1 MRLLSDS
8 HVRARLLSTLYET
21 DLTPDVITFLD
32 ESFSIEIDPTLLYA
46 ETLLIVRNSDLSD
59 PVKAAVLQ
67 AIQLKTSI
75 VLEVPQIGLIMLN
88 RLIKDDDAKG
98 DEAPQEIKFVTM
110 EKQGDIDVLTLPKGT
125 VLYTGQKRE
134 PISGPIFLSEMYD
147 VAISYGIVYEF
158 ILKEDVILV
167 QKTDA
172 KYALQKGKV
181 NKGEW
186 ENFGASVSDG
196 PIASAIARNRSNGR
210 ERYAWIQGLQGW
222 VERSSG
228 SKKCKE
234 VMLCDMT
241 PLQRRVVTHPSREEI
256 VDKLSTLLDV
266 ENMHINIPAVPVL
279 TAVGWSEILYRAAA
293 VPQPL
298 PFLTIDYAPAAGVMP
313 FIYIPNDGANDEPS
327 FVSHV
332 AHNMARYVEGGIIDT
347 GGDPMVRDRIDIIQK
362 TLDFM
367 HRFPGRGWRHKFN
380 AMYRDMDIQGMV
392 MNGWARNWSAQD
404 HQDDRNAL
412 ELRSIRGPRPSGGKG
427 GRGDPNVRAQIE
439 ALNYRRGVRRR
450 RAIAPGRDRGPR
462 GPHGNMSE
470 GDKAWLRC
478 TITPFGHFVRFLI
491 EFWKQN
497 SERIE
502 DYEAIVNNNIPQE
515 LQNEMQ
521 RFLNQADV
529 LDRLFNRFRH
539 CFCAGSTIITSANV
553 VNANRRNHLFH
564 WHSSPPPGGDFQDA
578 TQPFKGGYRPFRY
591 DERHAGPQTNQHD
604 KMCLLAIDS
613 PDQPNVSRWV
623 QLNHG
628 NSNCAPPNDPDPA
641 IWPHGFGR
649 YLELI
654 TQIRDFLDT
663 DAGTGSE
670 GPTDPLYYVTAKYHI
685 PPDLLNHN
693 IAYGQTFVRDKP
705 DPNPNPGRANHSLRI
720 DNEKFI
726 YRVSSVPE
734 DLQDN
739 DPTGSTEQTLD
750 RVINHRHIP
759 FFWRDAI

>member
-8 HVRARLLSTLYET
+8 HVRARLLTTLYEKN
-21 DLTPDVITFLD
+21 LAVDVQKFLD
-32 ESFSIEIDPTLLYA
+32 ETFSIEIDPTLLYA
-46 ETLLIVRNSDLSD
+46 ETLLIVGNSDLSE
-59 PVKAAVLQ
+59 PVKNAVQQ
-67 AIQLKTSI
+67 AIQHKTESAI
-75 VLEVPQIGLIMLN
+75 QVPTIDAIELT
-88 RLIKDDDAKG
+88 KFTKYDAKE
-98 DEAPQEIKFVTM
+98 DENPRDLEFNVESKKGNINL
-110 EKQGDIDVLTLPKGT
+110 LTLPKGT

-134 PISGPIFLSEMYD
+134 PTSGPIFLSEIYD
-147 VAISYGIVYEF
+147 VAVPYGIVYEF
-158 ILKEDVILV
+158 ILKENVILV

-172 KYALQKGKV
+172 KYALQKGNV

-186 ENFGASVSDG
+186 ENFGTTASDG

-210 ERYAWIQGLQGW
+210 ERYAWIQGLHGW
-222 VERSSG
+222 VERSPG
-228 SKKCKE
+228 SEKCKE

-241 PLQRRVVTHPSREEI
+241 SLERRVVTHPSREKI
-256 VDKLSTLLDV
+256 VANLSDLLGV
-266 ENMHINIPAVPVL
+266 ENMHINIPAVPEL
-279 TAVGWSEILYRAAA
+279 TAVGWSEILYRAA
-293 VPQPL
+293 PQPV
-298 PFLTIDYAPAAGVMP
+298 PFLTIDFAPAAGVMP
-313 FIYIPNDGANDEPS
+313 FIYIPDDGADGTPS

-347 GGDPMVRDRIDIIQK
+347 GGDSMVRDRIDIIQK

-380 AMYRDMDIQGMV
+380 AMYKNMDIQGMA
-392 MNGWARNWSAQD
+392 MHRRERNWSAQN
-404 HQDDRNAL
+404 HRDDRNAL
-412 ELRSIRGPRPSGGKG
+412 ELRSIRGPRPPGGKG

-450 RAIAPGRDRGPR
+450 RAIAPDRGGGPR

-502 DYEAIVNNNIPQE
+502 DYEAIVNQNMPPT
-515 LQNEMQ
+515 LQNEIQ
-521 RFLNQADV
+521 RFLTQADV

-539 CFCAGSTIITSANV
+539 CFCAGSTIITSATV
-553 VNANRRNHLFH
+553 ADQKRQNHLFH
-564 WHSSPPPGGDFQDA
+564 WHSSPPPDGKFQGP
-578 TQPFKGGYRPFRY
+578 TQPIKGGYRPFRF
-591 DERHAGPQTNQHD
+591 DERHPAPITGQHD

-613 PDQPNVSRWV
+613 PDQRNVSRWV

-628 NSNCAPPNDPDPA
+628 TSNCAPPNDPDPA
-641 IWPHGFGR
+641 NWPHGFGR

-663 DAGTGSE
+663 DVSKSSE
-670 GPTDPLYYVTAKYHI
+670 GPIDPLYYVTAKYHI

-693 IAYGQTFVRDKP
+693 IAYGQTFVH
-705 DPNPNPGRANHSLRI
+705 GSRADDSLRI

-734 DLQDN
+734 DLQNN

-750 RVINHRHIP
+750 RVINHCHIP